1 MGLDVNPG
9 PLAAARRNGEKYG
22 VGERLRLRLSD
33 GLRQAGPQEG
43 SDIVMAGMG
52 GELILRLVGETLWLR
67 DGAKRLV
74 LQPMSSVPQLRLG
87 LQELGFAVLEEQ
99 AVEDGGKIYS
109 AFAAQYQGQVP
120 DPGPLYPY
128 LGKLTPGAPWVDRYG
143 EKVLRDLEN
152 QARGARHRG
161 EEERAAA
168 LEEVILA
175 IRREYLG
182 EKGD

>member
-1 MGLDVNPG
+1 M
-9 PLAAARRNGEKYG
+9 
-22 VGERLRLRLSD
+22 
-33 GLRQAGPQEG
+33 
-43 SDIVMAGMG
+43 
-52 GELILRLVGETLWLR
+52 
-67 DGAKRLV
+67 
-74 LQPMSSVPQLRLG
+74 
-87 LQELGFAVLEEQ
+87 LEEQ

-152 QARGARHRG
+152 QVRGARHRG